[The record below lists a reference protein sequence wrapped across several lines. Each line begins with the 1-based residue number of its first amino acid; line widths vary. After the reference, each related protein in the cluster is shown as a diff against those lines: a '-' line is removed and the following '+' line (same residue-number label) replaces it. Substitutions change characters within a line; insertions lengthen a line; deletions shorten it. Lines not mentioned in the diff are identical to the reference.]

1 MALFLGEFVHQL
13 DDRSRVS
20 LPARF
25 RELLAKEPEQTIY
38 IVPGFDACLY
48 VMPAAALERL
58 HQRLSME
65 RTEWNDLG
73 RSFRANLTA
82 RGSIGTLDAQ
92 GRLTLT
98 DKQVAYAGL
107 EGQVVVVG
115 NMDRIEIWQ
124 EARYREHLDRPGT
137 MNLGMSELA
146 AMFLRDGGSP
156 TRDGGK

>member
-13 DDRSRVS
+13 DEKRRVS

-25 RELLAKEPEQTIY
+25 RELLARESDPTIY
-38 IVPGFDACLY
+38 VVPGFDACLY

-58 HQRLSME
+58 HERLSVE
-65 RTEWNDLG
+65 RTEWNDLA
-73 RSFRANLTA
+73 RSFRSNITA
-82 RGSIGTLDAQ
+82 GGAIGSLDAQ

-107 EGQVVVVG
+107 EDQAVIVG

-124 EARYREHLDRPGT
+124 ELRYREHLDKPGA
-137 MNLGMSELA
+137 MNLGMSQLA
-146 AMFLRDGGSP
+146 AMFLRDGAP
-156 TRDGGK
+156 PARDGGQ